1 MQEHHETLIRN
12 VVIICHI
19 GLYLFDNIPLT
30 LIALGLLSH
39 IVYYFLLIDFPNF
52 NLTSL
57 SFILSIILLIGNHVL
72 AFKFFRQLIGI
83 RITGDLTS
91 ISQISIGYVTITVT
105 TTSNVGIIFNIWAK
119 PMESLTNFIHHTCS
133 VPSNLFGGK
142 PYRVRTIVNMNLPL
156 KINQK
161 VFSYFTV
168 CLWMVPFMFILSLSA
183 NDNTLPIT
191 NVVELFVIGKVYYS
205 P

>member
-1 MQEHHETLIRN
+1 MIFMILVIAIAAVLQIALISVFIGAGVYYLAEFVEEHTALTKKIIKWTIH
-12 VVIICHI
+12 VVITCHI

-30 LIALGLLSH
+30 LIALGILSH

-72 AFKFFRQLIGI
+72 AFKFFRQ
-83 RITGDLTS
+83 R
-91 ISQISIGYVTITVT
+91 YT
-105 TTSNVGIIFNIWAK
+105 TLS
-119 PMESLTNFIHHTCS
+119 E
-133 VPSNLFGGK
+133 
-142 PYRVRTIVNMNLPL
+142 
-156 KINQK
+156 

-191 NVVELFVIGKVYYS
+191 NVDDNVVSHYFTNRKRSYKIKNLFTYLGDITGKNNHLK
-205 P
+205 

>member
-1 MQEHHETLIRN
+1 MIFMFLVIAIAAVLQIALISVFIGAGVYYLAEFVEEHTSLTRKVIKWTIH

-19 GLYLFDNIPLT
+19 GLYVFDNLPLT

-39 IVYYFLLIDFPNF
+39 IVYYFLLTDFPHF

-57 SFILSIILLIGNHVL
+57 SFISSIILLIGNHVL
-72 AFKFFRQLIGI
+72 AFKFFRQ
-83 RITGDLTS
+83 RYTT
-91 ISQISIGYVTITVT
+91 IS
-105 TTSNVGIIFNIWAK
+105 
-119 PMESLTNFIHHTCS
+119 E
-133 VPSNLFGGK
+133 
-142 PYRVRTIVNMNLPL
+142 
-156 KINQK
+156 

-191 NVVELFVIGKVYYS
+191 NVDDNVVSHYFTNRKRSYKIKNLFTYLGDITGKNNHLK
-205 P
+205 

>member
-1 MQEHHETLIRN
+1 MIFMVLVIAIAAVLQIALISVFIGAGVYYLAEFVEEHTALTKKVIKWTIH

-57 SFILSIILLIGNHVL
+57 SFISSIILLIGNHIL
-72 AFKFFRQLIGI
+72 AFKFFRQRYSTL
-83 RITGDLTS
+83 S
-91 ISQISIGYVTITVT
+91 
-105 TTSNVGIIFNIWAK
+105 
-119 PMESLTNFIHHTCS
+119 E
-133 VPSNLFGGK
+133 
-142 PYRVRTIVNMNLPL
+142 
-156 KINQK
+156 

-191 NVVELFVIGKVYYS
+191 NVDDNVVSHYFTNRKRSYKIKNLFTYLGDITGKNNHLK
-205 P
+205 

>member
-1 MQEHHETLIRN
+1 MIFMFLVIAIAVVLQIALISVFIGAGVYYLAEFVEEHTALTKKVIKWTIH

-19 GLYLFDNIPLT
+19 GLYVFDNLPLT

-39 IVYYFLLIDFPNF
+39 IVYYFLLTDFPHF

-57 SFILSIILLIGNHVL
+57 SFISSIILLIGNHVL
-72 AFKFFRQLIGI
+72 AFKFFRQ
-83 RITGDLTS
+83 R
-91 ISQISIGYVTITVT
+91 YT
-105 TTSNVGIIFNIWAK
+105 TLS
-119 PMESLTNFIHHTCS
+119 E
-133 VPSNLFGGK
+133 
-142 PYRVRTIVNMNLPL
+142 
-156 KINQK
+156 

-191 NVVELFVIGKVYYS
+191 NVDDNVVSHYFTNRKRSYKIKNLFTYLVILLVKITI
-205 P
+205 

>member
-1 MQEHHETLIRN
+1 MIFMFLVIAIAAVLQIALISVFIGAGVYYLAEFVEEHTALTKKVIKWTIH

-19 GLYLFDNIPLT
+19 GLYVFDNLPLT

-39 IVYYFLLIDFPNF
+39 IVYYFLLTDFPHF

-57 SFILSIILLIGNHVL
+57 SFISSIILLIGNHVL
-72 AFKFFRQLIGI
+72 AFKFFRQ
-83 RITGDLTS
+83 R
-91 ISQISIGYVTITVT
+91 YT
-105 TTSNVGIIFNIWAK
+105 TLS
-119 PMESLTNFIHHTCS
+119 E
-133 VPSNLFGGK
+133 
-142 PYRVRTIVNMNLPL
+142 
-156 KINQK
+156 

-191 NVVELFVIGKVYYS
+191 NVDDNVVSHYFTNRKRSYKIKNLFTYLGDITGKNNHLK
-205 P
+205 

>member
-1 MQEHHETLIRN
+1 MIFMIIVIAIAAVLQIALISVFIGAGVYYLAEFVEEHTALTKKVIKWTIH

-72 AFKFFRQLIGI
+72 AFKFFRQ
-83 RITGDLTS
+83 R
-91 ISQISIGYVTITVT
+91 YT
-105 TTSNVGIIFNIWAK
+105 TLSEV
-119 PMESLTNFIHHTCS
+119 L
-133 VPSNLFGGK
+133 
-142 PYRVRTIVNMNLPL
+142 
-156 KINQK
+156 
-161 VFSYFTV
+161 SYFTV

-191 NVVELFVIGKVYYS
+191 NVDDNVVSHYFTNRKRSYKIKNLFTYLGDITGKNNHLK
-205 P
+205 

>member
-1 MQEHHETLIRN
+1 MIFMILVIAIAAILQIALISVFIGAGVYYLAEFVEEHTALTKKVIKWTIH

-39 IVYYFLLIDFPNF
+39 IVYYCLLIDFPNF

-72 AFKFFRQLIGI
+72 TFKFFRQ
-83 RITGDLTS
+83 R
-91 ISQISIGYVTITVT
+91 YT
-105 TTSNVGIIFNIWAK
+105 TLS
-119 PMESLTNFIHHTCS
+119 E
-133 VPSNLFGGK
+133 
-142 PYRVRTIVNMNLPL
+142 
-156 KINQK
+156 

-191 NVVELFVIGKVYYS
+191 NVDDNVVSHYFTNRKRNYKIKNLFTYLGDITGKNNHLK
-205 P
+205 